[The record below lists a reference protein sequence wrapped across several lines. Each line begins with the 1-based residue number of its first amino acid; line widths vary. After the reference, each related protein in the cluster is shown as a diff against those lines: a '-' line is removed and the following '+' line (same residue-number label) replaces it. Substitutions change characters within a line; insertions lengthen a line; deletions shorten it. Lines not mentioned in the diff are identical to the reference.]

1 MNMLTAY
8 LNVNFNKMLETLIFQ
23 RSYFI
28 LFALHMRD
36 RFGLLLWDRLE
47 LACGESV
54 KQTTG

>member
-1 MNMLTAY
+1 MLTTY

-23 RSYFI
+23 RAYFI